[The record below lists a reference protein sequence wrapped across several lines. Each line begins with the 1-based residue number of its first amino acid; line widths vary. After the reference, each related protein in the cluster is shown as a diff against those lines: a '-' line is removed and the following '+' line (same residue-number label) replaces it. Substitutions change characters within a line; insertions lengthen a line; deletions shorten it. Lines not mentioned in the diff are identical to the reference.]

1 MPPCVERHDADV
13 KHRGMLKTRPE
24 DARHMADGQRLSG
37 TNLPHDDS
45 GVVQVAMLRR
55 RLRSRALLVI
65 LLGLVVLFYLMT
77 VARLGQRRSPADRL
91 AAATSMPGQSSDGAA
106 VPPLAGDRR
115 GTHE

>member
-1 MPPCVERHDADV
+1 
-13 KHRGMLKTRPE
+13 
-24 DARHMADGQRLSG
+24 MADGQRLSG

-45 GVVQVAMLRR
+45 DVVQVAMLRR
-55 RLRSRALLVI
+55 RLRSRALLVV

-91 AAATSMPGQSSDGAA
+91 AVATSMPGHSSDGAA
-106 VPPLAGDRR
+106 ATPLAGDRR